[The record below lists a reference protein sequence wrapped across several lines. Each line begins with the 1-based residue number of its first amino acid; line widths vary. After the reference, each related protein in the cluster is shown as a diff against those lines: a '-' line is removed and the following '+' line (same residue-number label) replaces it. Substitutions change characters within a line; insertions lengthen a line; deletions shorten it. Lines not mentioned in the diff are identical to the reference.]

1 MVQIVTRQYL
11 IKRHLGAESSEVLRL
26 SYSLW
31 VPSSGIPRAW
41 RVQRE
46 VRACSSNIWSNNPLN
61 DQNKSFVVYC
71 NNRLASAIPPSSMV
85 PHCCCYS
92 YHVSSKGMDIN
103 FYKQKR
109 WVQVE
114 ISLDKPWKALNS
126 SLINSSLM
134 TFLPCILLLTPAIKV
149 IYYWDY
155 RKKSS
160 YSTKYCNFNGRLPLF
175 LGSNAL
181 RSIWL

>member
-1 MVQIVTRQYL
+1 MGWRTLKIIVSLPETIENIETFLWFQSWCFHHVEGAVVQIVTRQYL

-85 PHCCCYS
+85 PHCRCYS
-92 YHVSSKGMDIN
+92 FYVSSTIKFKVSEDVRKNWRNPPLLHFIHFSENLN
-103 FYKQKR
+103 FQ
-109 WVQVE
+109 Q
-114 ISLDKPWKALNS
+114 
-126 SLINSSLM
+126 
-134 TFLPCILLLTPAIKV
+134 
-149 IYYWDY
+149 
-155 RKKSS
+155 
-160 YSTKYCNFNGRLPLF
+160 
-175 LGSNAL
+175 
-181 RSIWL
+181 

>member
-1 MVQIVTRQYL
+1 MKCFCNSKVDVSIRLKGAMVQIVTRQYL
-11 IKRHLGAESSEVLRL
+11 MKRHLCAESSEVLRL

-92 YHVSSKGMDIN
+92 YHVSSKGMDIK
-103 FYKQKR
+103 FYKQKG
-109 WVQVE
+109 WIQVE
-114 ISLDKPWKALNS
+114 ISLDKPWQGKHGH
-126 SLINSSLM
+126 
-134 TFLPCILLLTPAIKV
+134 F
-149 IYYWDY
+149 
-155 RKKSS
+155 
-160 YSTKYCNFNGRLPLF
+160 NFWAKNLARTHH
-175 LGSNAL
+175 
-181 RSIWL
+181 